1 MASVRPEIVPTR
13 VRVFRVILLILVGL
27 LSLAALIVPLALSP
41 GALPLS
47 AGDVAPRDLQAPQAL
62 EYVSEVRTEEARA
75 AAERAIPQVY
85 SLPDQSIARGQI
97 ERMRSALEYIGLVR
111 ADEFAT
117 AEQKHADLAALSDL
131 TLKPAIIEQILQLS
145 SARWDAIQQEC
156 LSVLEQVMRNTIRET
171 DLQTVRRSVPS
182 LVSLALNE
190 EQVGLVAELVSV
202 FIAPNSF
209 SSSELTDAARQ
220 AARSGTGRQSYK
232 PGEMAVAGGRS
243 SARPSSKRSKS

>member
-85 SLPDQSIARGQI
+85 SLPDSSIARGQI

-131 TLKPAIIEQILQLS
+131 TLKPDIIEQILQLS

-156 LSVLEQVMRNTIRET
+156 CMLEQSCATPFARPTC
-171 DLQTVRRSVPS
+171 RRSPQR
-182 LVSLALNE
+182 AFA
-190 EQVGLVAELVSV
+190 G
-202 FIAPNSF
+202 
-209 SSSELTDAARQ
+209 
-220 AARSGTGRQSYK
+220 QS
-232 PGEMAVAGGRS
+232 R
-243 SARPSSKRSKS
+243 